1 LIKTIRL
8 FNKDIHNG
16 ALTFDVQPINI
27 FVGPN
32 NAGKS
37 LFLQELFSY
46 LKKGQ
51 TQYTSFKIIEDI
63 KAKDYSSKEVEA
75 FLANYTYPDHYNPE
89 QYISFKPSFTS
100 LQRVN
105 KDEIMQSLSS
115 AETTEKDF
123 LNKYRFPHI
132 EGPQTLFINGEN
144 RLDSFKDS
152 KWSTSKDEASNYKDR
167 MVDILRDF
175 PEKMDRLKS
184 VIFNS
189 FSKHL
194 GVMYDGGLAR
204 FVLSD
209 TEIPQKYEM
218 NLAPEAVEFYRNC
231 DQGFRVSDGR
241 KAYIGIVSKVISTG
255 ASTILI
261 DEPEAFL
268 HPPLARKL
276 GANLSDLAIREK
288 KEIYI
293 STHSADFIM
302 GCIESNVP
310 VNIIRLEYENR
321 NGTANFIENSTL
333 TKLMRNPLLRSV
345 NVIDGLFYKNVIVTE
360 ADSDRAFYQEINTR
374 LKEHKPEWHIEDCL
388 FLNAQNK
395 QTVGPIV
402 NLLRSIGVPTASL
415 IDFDFIKDGGGV
427 FRGYL
432 SFVNIPP
439 SLQSSISDKKTIIK
453 DFFPIKPNGNF
464 ASNSEIKTQGV
475 LYLQKN
481 SPNDLFPTALS
492 MLKEV
497 NEYGLFP
504 VPNGELESWLSEI
517 EATQHGNTWLI
528 EKFEKMGDNPFLDTY
543 VKPFEGDVWLFMNE
557 IKQWLSD
564 PERKGMAYLF

>member
-1 LIKTIRL
+1 
-8 FNKDIHNG
+8 
-16 ALTFDVQPINI
+16 
-27 FVGPN
+27 
-32 NAGKS
+32 
-37 LFLQELFSY
+37 
-46 LKKGQ
+46 
-51 TQYTSFKIIEDI
+51 
-63 KAKDYSSKEVEA
+63 
-75 FLANYTYPDHYNPE
+75 
-89 QYISFKPSFTS
+89 
-100 LQRVN
+100 
-105 KDEIMQSLSS
+105 
-115 AETTEKDF
+115 
-123 LNKYRFPHI
+123 
-132 EGPQTLFINGEN
+132 
-144 RLDSFKDS
+144 
-152 KWSTSKDEASNYKDR
+152 

-402 NLLRSIGVPTASL
+402 NLLRSIGVPAASL

-427 FRGYL
+427 FRSYL

-557 IKQWLSD
+557 IKKWLSD
-564 PERKGMAYLF
+564 PARKGMAYLF